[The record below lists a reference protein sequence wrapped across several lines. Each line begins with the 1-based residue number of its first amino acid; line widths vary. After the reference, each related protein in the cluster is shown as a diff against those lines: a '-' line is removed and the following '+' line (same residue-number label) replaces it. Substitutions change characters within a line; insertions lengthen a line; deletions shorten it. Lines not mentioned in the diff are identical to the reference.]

1 VAGGP
6 PHQKNHAA
14 NLAKILSDPQFRH
27 DVSLGGRNSEGDV
40 SSLELDQFARQS
52 GSCKAAAS

>member
-6 PHQKNHAA
+6 PHQKNHA

-40 SSLELDQFARQS
+40 SSLELGQFAQAIWPLQ
-52 GSCKAAAS
+52 AAAS